1 MAYDNDNIF
10 AKILRGEAPSFKV
23 YEDDFSLAFMDV
35 MPQVQGH
42 TLVIPKD
49 PTQDIFNADPIILGR
64 TMETVQKVGAAV
76 KEAFDVPGIM
86 LAQLN
91 GKAAG
96 QTVFHLHFHI
106 LPRTDG
112 VDLKMHAGGMAD
124 FAELEVHAQRIK
136 AALDS

>member
-1 MAYDNDNIF
+1 MTDEKSIF
-10 AKILRGEAPSFKV
+10 TRIIEGEIPCFKV
-23 YEDDFSLAFMDV
+23 FENDYVYSFLDINPVSR
-35 MPQVQGH
+35 GH
-42 TLVIPKD
+42 VLVIPKE
-49 PTQDIFNADPIILGR
+49 PARFLHELSPKSSSEL
-64 TMETVQKVGAAV
+64 
-76 KEAFDVPGIM
+76 
-86 LAQLN
+86 
-91 GKAAG
+91 GKALSIISKSIIEVTGASSYNIIQNNGSQAG